1 MAWMSAEF
9 DSPWVHQRKCGKLTG
24 SIPVESTN
32 RNPLWGFYV
41 KIIHMIDLPK
51 VLATGKWLPEQI
63 DVVHSLSNRKINSDW
78 EAKCEA
84 EWLRKV
90 EDAKI
95 TGKKAWDSV
104 TYRLNDLKVENN
116 RVHLDFG
123 TIPFR
128 IRNTFPSIVEGQ
140 EVEEECFPKGIF
152 VAGLIQTTDDLFV
165 FGKLSGKTLV
175 KRKIDF
181 IGGTLVKDELIVNNG
196 SDLIIALE
204 AELLEEINVSP
215 EHVASYQLISIV
227 LSDRFNV
234 GLIYHV
240 QLKVSSETVLESF
253 QKANDQEMSDVVFV
267 EKKDLYNFASDIP
280 GFGKAVVQSLS
291 QSQDLGL

>member
-1 MAWMSAEF
+1 
-9 DSPWVHQRKCGKLTG
+9 
-24 SIPVESTN
+24 
-32 RNPLWGFYV
+32 
-41 KIIHMIDLPK
+41 MIDLPK

-63 DVVHSLSNRKINSDW
+63 DVVHSLSNRKINPDW
-78 EAKCEA
+78 EVECEA

-95 TGKKAWDSV
+95 SGKKAWDSV
-104 TYRLNDLKVENN
+104 TYRLNDLNVENN
-116 RVHLDFG
+116 RVLLDLG
-123 TIPFR
+123 TILFR

-140 EVEEECFPKGIF
+140 EVEEEYFPKGVF

-196 SDLIIALE
+196 SDLITALE
-204 AELLEEINVSP
+204 AELEEEINVSP
-215 EHVASYQLISIV
+215 ENVESYHLISVV

-253 QKANDQEMSDVVFV
+253 QQANDQEMSNVIFV